1 MLTTDTVERSLLDA
15 ATARYR
21 ADGFEVFIEPS
32 PAILPPF
39 MQDNRPD
46 AIAIG
51 PGKKIAIEVARSGGA
66 AGERVKRLQERF
78 VQHQDWE
85 LVVLYVS
92 PGASAER
99 LETASRDDI
108 NRAVQEVIDLRSI
121 GRQMAAL
128 VMGWSALEAIARAL
142 LPNQLSRPQPPAKLL
157 ETLASRGYLTPSETD
172 TLRAAARLRNAA
184 AHGQL
189 NTAVALE
196 ELDALISTLQT
207 LIGFLPKQAA

>member
-1 MLTTDTVERSLLDA
+1 MTTDTVERSLLDA
-15 ATARYR
+15 APARYR

-51 PGKKIAIEVARSGGA
+51 PGKKIAIEVARSGSA
-66 AGERVKRLQERF
+66 ASERVKLQDRF
-78 VQHQDWE
+78 AQHQDWE

-92 PGASAER
+92 PGTSTER
-99 LETASRDDI
+99 LEAASRDDI
-108 NRAVQEVIDLRSI
+108 NRAVQEVIELRRI
-121 GRQMAAL
+121 GLQMATL

-142 LPNQLSRPQPPAKLL
+142 LPNQLSRPQPSAKLL
-157 ETLASRGYLTPSETD
+157 ETLASQGYLTPGETD
-172 TLRAAARLRNAA
+172 ALRAAARLRNAA

-189 NTAVALE
+189 NAAVASE
-196 ELDALISTLQT
+196 ELNALISALQT
-207 LIGFLPKQAA
+207 LIGFLPK